1 MYKMLLLAVSALAA
15 VMLPAQSVVRP
26 VDTPKWEAVSIKPCK
41 PNEGGRGR
49 GGGGAGAPIVG
60 PGRLDFKCTTA
71 ARLIAQAYLSLP
83 DGRRN
88 LQASMDG
95 APSWIDSESYE
106 IHAKAEGTPRQDIM
120 NGPMLQVILEDRFSL
135 KVHWEMRQVPVY
147 AITALKGGIKLQ
159 PLEAGSC
166 DPRDPTKPPRP
177 VRGTP
182 DGMAEVLQPGQKPTC
197 AMMSVMSKSGGD
209 PGTILMSQASNLTEF
224 ASALRLVLDRPV
236 IDRTV
241 IPGMFNFRMQFAGSP
256 GKASPPE
263 NSPSVGALDP
273 AGPSIFTA
281 IQEQIGLKLE
291 STRGP
296 AEFLVVDR
304 VERPTEN

>member
-1 MYKMLLLAVSALAA
+1 MYKVVLFAVSAIPA
-15 VMLPAQSVVRP
+15 VIIPAQSVVRP
-26 VDTPKWEAVSIKPCK
+26 ADTPKWEAVSIKPCK

-49 GGGGAGAPIVG
+49 GGGGGVPIAG
-60 PGRLDFKCTTA
+60 PGRLDLKCSTA
-71 ARLIAQAYLSLP
+71 ARLITQAYLSLP

-95 APSWIDSESYE
+95 APSWIESESYE
-106 IHAKAEGTPRQDIM
+106 INAKAEGTPRQDIM

-135 KVHWEMRQVPVY
+135 KVHWETRQVPVY
-147 AITALKGGIKLQ
+147 AITALKGGTKLQ

-236 IDRTV
+236 IDRTG

-256 GKASPPE
+256 GAT
-263 NSPSVGALDP
+263 ALKQDGVAAADP

-281 IQEQIGLKLE
+281 SQEQIGLKLE